1 MTKINPYDLP
11 PEEKRNIRI
20 TLTNIKW
27 ETNNSNEGDF
37 RSSANG
43 IMQEDIDFSNK
54 DETRRAFQTIVNALE
69 NSNEEA
75 WGEDELYREVKD
87 AAKALT
93 LPEKM
98 CIPVDPSLPEEEM
111 LAKAMDI
118 ASSAIGYGII
128 DCDVTPIDLPS
139 EDESLSDTLDYE
151 GSIF

>member
-11 PEEKRNIRI
+11 SEEKRKIRI

-27 ETNNSNEGDF
+27 ETNNSNESDF
-37 RSSANG
+37 QSLANG
-43 IMQEDIDFSNK
+43 IMETDFDTNDLDEIEKASAILRQEVEDM
-54 DETRRAFQTIVNALE
+54 
-69 NSNEEA
+69 EELK

-98 CIPVDPSLPEEEM
+98 CIPVDPSLPEEEL

-118 ASSAIGYGII
+118 ASSAIGYGIV
-128 DCDVTPIDLPS
+128 DCDVEPIQMS
-139 EDESLSDTLDYE
+139 DESLSDTLDYE
-151 GSIF
+151 GGIF